1 MQCGSWDAQVRSVA
15 ARKSDKER
23 GKRKE
28 RGSPKVQRWREEKG
42 IALARAGHAVEW
54 DKRCPRGQE
63 GGETGQVLPGER
75 EGDLNLH

>member
-54 DKRCPRGQE
+54 DKR
-63 GGETGQVLPGER
+63 
-75 EGDLNLH
+75 

>member
-54 DKRCPRGQE
+54 DERCPRGQE
-63 GGETGQVLPGER
+63 GGETGGER
-75 EGDLNLH
+75 EGDLNPH